1 MDNQAEHD
9 PIKLMSFRIELLKNP
24 PFTPFFEQRIQ
35 KLHRKVK
42 LPVKMSQPVEVYP
55 NTVTRQQPS
64 HNSNGSF
71 GTVFIVLA
79 VIIVISA
86 IACFLGRL
94 CNRRFN
100 QSKANKQKQAVHPK
114 EREAKQKHG
123 FPPGD
128 GGDIEFGFDKRMP
141 SAKVAW
147 NGEIKG
153 PKVAWN
159 GDVKGSKSSRNGEF
173 RGEMRFPNG
182 GDL

>member
-1 MDNQAEHD
+1 
-9 PIKLMSFRIELLKNP
+9 
-24 PFTPFFEQRIQ
+24 
-35 KLHRKVK
+35 
-42 LPVKMSQPVEVYP
+42 MSQPVEVYP

-100 QSKANKQKQAVHPK
+100 QSKANKQKQAVHLK
-114 EREAKQKHG
+114 EREVKQRHA

-147 NGEIKG
+147 SGEIKG
-153 PKVAWN
+153 AKMAWN
-159 GDVKGSKSSRNGEF
+159 DDVKGSKSSRNGEF

-182 GDL
+182 GDLRAGAPHV